1 MSGKEREKTSTDEG
15 MTPKKAFVSVL
26 TEYGMKKLWTANY
39 QPAIP
44 FTPQNFDIGNLLPA
58 ILYMFRWGHRRG
70 KGQFLEK
77 YGEIQNEKK
86 TYATVDGISKILSQ
100 KDEFSGFDTATAKA
114 ILGDMLLSSCLENK
128 SHQTGRAEQVQRAYP
143 AHYLASWIDLPLKVA
158 TLRFV
163 PEMLVALLLNQKEGE
178 TIQRSTRRTHFGIGC
193 GFDENLLLS
202 LFGNGMAISGSSKA
216 LNLTSDHF
224 IEDDISVG
232 IDQLLTIRVAQGCGE
247 RPAKAK
253 SGEGEQILNQWPIA
267 TNAMN
272 ALREDFSVFV
282 QAYGGSI
289 PRQTFLQMLE
299 SSLSLGLTNIYFSTI
314 SMLSVWEQTG
324 TLPTQEDQRPWP
336 FFVDCSNG
344 NDKGLRLLAEESMSH
359 FIRQL
364 GRLPIIL
371 MAMRIIDFEVKH
383 DDDISESL
391 PVSCP
396 DGTELINL
404 LGSFYKETHPLAGQV
419 ISSLKKQCSKIATIL
434 KESDLDQDLQDL
446 LRNGNNS
453 PIDRLSESLCILMGD
468 NLHTKY
474 HPMVTTSV
482 LMTDLPNGLAQKR
495 RTSQKSKSGTIARFD
510 VRSIVLTNPMLDFIV
525 HRHLRKA
532 AKGKGSKPLT
542 FIDLLQILKNRYGLH
557 VAESP
562 PGMSIPV
569 EMLLHNK
576 RILERRLRDLGV
588 LVGVNDAESM
598 KRLRQRFRTVGDEE

>member
-1 MSGKEREKTSTDEG
+1 MSAKEREKTKDDE
-15 MTPKKAFVSVL
+15 MTPKKAFISVL
-26 TEYGMKKLWTANY
+26 GDYGMKKLWTANY

-77 YGEIQNEKK
+77 YGDIQNEKK
-86 TYATVDGISKILSQ
+86 TYANVDGISKILSQ
-100 KDEFSGFDTATAKA
+100 KDEFSGFDTAAAKA

-128 SHQTGRAEQVQRAYP
+128 NHQTGRLEQVQRAYP
-143 AHYLASWIDLPLKVA
+143 AHYLASWIDLPVKVA
-158 TLRFV
+158 TLRFI
-163 PEMLVALLLNQKEGE
+163 PEMLVALLLHQEKGE
-178 TIQRSTRRTHFGIGC
+178 TIQPSNRKTHFGIGC
-193 GFDENLLLS
+193 GFDDNLLLS
-202 LFGNGMAISGSSKA
+202 LFGNGMEILGSNRTS
-216 LNLTSDHF
+216 LTSDHF
-224 IEDDISVG
+224 KEEDISVG
-232 IDQLLTIRVAQGCGE
+232 LDQLLTIRLAQGCGAA
-247 RPAKAK
+247 PTKAK
-253 SGEGEQILNQWPIA
+253 SGEGERIQNQWPIA

-272 ALREDFSVFV
+272 ALHKDFSVFV
-282 QAYGGSI
+282 QAYGTSI
-289 PRQTFLQMLE
+289 PRQSFLPMLE
-299 SSLSLGLTNIYFSTI
+299 SCLSLGLTNIYFSTI
-314 SMLSVWEQTG
+314 NMLLAWEQTG
-324 TLPTQEDQRPWP
+324 SLPNKEDQRPWS

-344 NDKGLRLLAEESMSH
+344 NDKALRLLAEESMSH
-359 FIRQL
+359 FVRFL

-371 MAMRIIDFEVKH
+371 MAMRIIDLEVRH
-383 DDDISESL
+383 DEDLSDSL
-391 PVSCP
+391 PEPFP
-396 DGTELINL
+396 DGTELINF
-404 LGSFYKETHPLAGQV
+404 LGSFYKENHPLAGQV
-419 ISSLKKQCSKIATIL
+419 ISNLKRQCSKIYNIL

-446 LRNGNNS
+446 LRNANNS
-453 PIDRLSESLCILMGD
+453 PIERLSESLCILMGD

-482 LMTDLPNGLAQKR
+482 LMTDLPNGMSQKR
-495 RTSQKSKSGTIARFD
+495 KTTQKNKSGKTAKLD

-542 FIDLLQILKNRYGLH
+542 FIDLLQILKNRYGLY

-598 KRLRQRFRTVGDEE
+598 KRLRQRFRAVGDEE